1 MASNGSV
8 LLGKPLDKPWEEDFD
23 FYFSE
28 SMKARLVISVDLGA
42 VELAPLATHPLRLQA
57 RITMQTPRADGL
69 RQLGEADALFD
80 LEDRLVERLGAV
92 LPLVYVGRMVTV
104 GDVTLV
110 WYAPRTAEAQIEE
123 LTDAVKSVRGDY
135 EVHLSLDKDPKWDFY
150 DDFLF
155 PDVYNLQVMLNRRRL
170 MTLVEHGDDGSL
182 SRDLEHLAYFES
194 AQRAEE
200 AARRLTTAGFEVDS
214 PMVEEQ
220 STPTENLSL
229 ALWFSREDSL
239 ADGRIDDVCVE
250 ILDVILACEGYY
262 DGWGVRLMGQ
272 GAGDV
277 GQGT

>member
-1 MASNGSV
+1 MPSNGSP
-8 LLGKPLDKPWEEDFD
+8 LLDKPWEEDFD

-28 SMKARLVISVDLGA
+28 SMKARLVITVDLGA

-80 LEDRLVERLGAV
+80 LEDRLVERLNGV
-92 LPLVYVGRMVTV
+92 LPLVYVGRMVAA

-110 WYAPRTAEAQIEE
+110 WYAPRTAEVQLEE
-123 LTDAVKSVRGDY
+123 LTDVVKSERGGY
-135 EVHLSLDKDPKWDFY
+135 EVHLSLDRDSNWDFY

-170 MTLVEHGDDGSL
+170 MTLEEHGDDGSMV
-182 SRDLEHLAYFES
+182 RELEHLAYFGSED
-194 AQRAEE
+194 RAEE
-200 AARRLTTAGFEVDS
+200 ALKKLMTAGFEVDS
-214 PMVEEQ
+214 PIVAEQ
-220 STPTENLSL
+220 PSPGSDLSW

-239 ADGRIDDVCVE
+239 AEGRIDDVCIEV
-250 ILDVILACEGYY
+250 LDVILASEGYY

-272 GAGDV
+272 GL
-277 GQGT
+277 

>member
-1 MASNGSV
+1 
-8 LLGKPLDKPWEEDFD
+8 LLDKPWEEDFD

-28 SMKARLVISVDLGA
+28 SMKARLVITVDLGA

-80 LEDRLVERLGAV
+80 LEDRLVERLGVV
-92 LPLVYVGRMVTV
+92 LPLLYVGRLVAV

-110 WYAPRTAEAQIEE
+110 WYAPRTAEAQLEE
-123 LTDAVKSVRGDY
+123 LTEAVMSVRGDY
-135 EVHLSLDKDPKWDFY
+135 EVHLSLDRDPKWGFF

-170 MTLVEHGDDGSL
+170 MTLLEHGDDGAL
-182 SRDLEHLAYFES
+182 VRELEHLAYFES
-194 AQRAEE
+194 EDRALE
-200 AARRLTTAGFEVDS
+200 ATRKLALAGFHADS
-214 PMVEEQ
+214 PLPEDRPSESPGVD
-220 STPTENLSL
+220 LGW
-229 ALWFSREDSL
+229 ALWFGREDSL

-272 GAGDV
+272 GTKTGAEP
-277 GQGT
+277 

>member
-1 MASNGSV
+1 MPSNGSP
-8 LLGKPLDKPWEEDFD
+8 LLDKPWEEDFD

-28 SMKARLVISVDLGA
+28 SMKARLVITVDLGA

-69 RQLGEADALFD
+69 RQLGEADALFH

-92 LPLVYVGRMVTV
+92 LPLVYVGRTVAV

-110 WYAPRTAEAQIEE
+110 WYAPRTAEVQLEE
-123 LTDAVKSVRGDY
+123 LTDVVTSERGGY
-135 EVHLSLDKDPKWDFY
+135 EVHLSLARDPKWDFY
-150 DDFLF
+150 GDFLF

-182 SRDLEHLAYFES
+182 VRELEHLAYFES
-194 AQRAEE
+194 RERAEE
-200 AARRLTTAGFEVDS
+200 ATRKLVAAGFEVET
-214 PMVEEQ
+214 PVVEEEP
-220 STPTENLSL
+220 SPAEELSW
-229 ALWFSREDSL
+229 ALWFRREDFL

-250 ILDVILACEGYY
+250 VLDVVLACEGYY

-272 GAGDV
+272 GI
-277 GQGT
+277 